1 MALIIK
7 VDGTRQEVKGTK
19 ENGALTY
26 EQLKDAIGGGFIQA
40 VGCDPKVTGGYDHY
54 YCDEEGK
61 LKNFPFNHEATKL
74 STYTMPDDVLVGD
87 VIFCKTVGVE
97 MDEDA

>member
-7 VDGTRQEVKGTK
+7 VDGTRVEVQGTK
-19 ENGALTY
+19 PNGALTY
-26 EQLKDAIGGGFIQA
+26 EQLKEAVGGGYIQA
-40 VGCDPKVTGGYDHY
+40 VACDPAVTGGYDHL

-61 LKNFPFNHEATKL
+61 LKDFPINREATKL

-87 VIFCKTVGVE
+87 IIFCKTVGKGR
-97 MDEDA
+97 DEDA